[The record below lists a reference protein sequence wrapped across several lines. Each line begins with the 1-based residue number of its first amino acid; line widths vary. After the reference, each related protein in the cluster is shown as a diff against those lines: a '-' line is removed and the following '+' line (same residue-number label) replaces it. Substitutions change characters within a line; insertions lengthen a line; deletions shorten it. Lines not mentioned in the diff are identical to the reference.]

1 MTRLLKDDGEVS
13 VVLEG
18 NLVRKTVRGY
28 NSSRFCDKVSPE
40 EMVDRE
46 VKALGLLEG
55 IDGVQKLIERISPDT
70 IITEY
75 VPGTSLREWNGP
87 LTHEYF
93 DRLTYMTKMFHERGV
108 YRIGDRQRDFLIRP
122 DMSPAIID
130 FGNVLFKDDCMG
142 YVNSMITSIKINNF
156 LRIKQLRKRF
166 VYKHGI
172 KR

>member
-13 VVLEG
+13 VVLER

-28 NSSRFCDKVSPE
+28 NSSRFCEKVSPE

-46 VKALGLLEG
+46 VKALNLLEG
-55 IDGVQKLIERISPDT
+55 IDGVQKLVERVSPDT

-75 VPGTSLREWNGP
+75 IPGASLKEWKGP

-93 DRLTYMTKMFHERGV
+93 DKLAYITKACHEMGV

-142 YVNSMITSIKINNF
+142 DVRSMVNAVKINNF